1 MKYFEPEL
9 CPASVFF
16 DTLLGK
22 DKFGG
27 LPWGFP
33 REKWP
38 SCAICGQPMNHICQL
53 NHHKDRLDLGK
64 EGRVLF
70 SFQCDNS
77 ASNCQS
83 WRKDS
88 GANYVCILEKSE
100 LAPGPRFTK
109 DNPYALYFES
119 VVVSWH
125 EEHDAVPSELE
136 RNFFDD
142 TLLMELPDEIYE
154 APKQITRLG
163 SVPSFI
169 QNADEAP
176 KFPWRFIL
184 QMTDYF
190 AFDMPIS
197 DDLLS
202 GANVS
207 YRDGRCYVD
216 GPNFG
221 TGIAYVFINTAEDTA
236 KGLMFSQS

>member
-9 CPASVFF
+9 CPASVFS
-16 DTLLGK
+16 DTILGK

-27 LPWGFP
+27 LPLGFP
-33 REKWP
+33 NRKWP
-38 SCAICGQPMNHICQL
+38 SCSNCGQPMNHICQL

-77 ASNCQS
+77 ASNCSS
-83 WRKDS
+83 WQRDS
-88 GANYVCILEKSE
+88 GANHVCILERSDLITRPAKI
-100 LAPGPRFTK
+100 K
-109 DNPYALYFES
+109 DKLSAVYFES
-119 VVVSWH
+119 VVISWH
-125 EEHDAVPSELE
+125 EEHDAVPIELE

-163 SVPSFI
+163 SVPSFL
-169 QNADEAP
+169 QNADDAP
-176 KFPWRFIL
+176 KFPWRFVL

-190 AFDMPIS
+190 TFDMPIS

-207 YRDGRCYVD
+207 YRDGRWYVN

-221 TGIAYVFINTAEDTA
+221 TGLAYVFINTAESMPKA
-236 KGLMFSQS
+236 LMFSQS